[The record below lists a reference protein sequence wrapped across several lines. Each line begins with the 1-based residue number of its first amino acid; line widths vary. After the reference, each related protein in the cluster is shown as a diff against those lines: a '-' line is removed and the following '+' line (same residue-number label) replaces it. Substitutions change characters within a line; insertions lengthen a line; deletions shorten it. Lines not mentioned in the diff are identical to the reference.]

1 MCMNLAE
8 FSRHGSSQKNEV
20 TALQN
25 AIASLDREKDTLQD
39 AVDQKTESMVL
50 LQEESHRKVQLTHT
64 DITNNLLL
72 IVRRNYF

>member
-1 MCMNLAE
+1 MCVYIAE
-8 FSRHGSSQKNEV
+8 LSGHGSSQKDEV

-50 LQEESHRKVQLTHT
+50 LQQEIHRKVLLTY
-64 DITNNLLL
+64 DITHNLPL
-72 IVRRNYF
+72 IV